1 MKLNN
6 EFTVNVPVE
15 DVWSVL
21 LDLERITPC
30 LPGASLTQETG
41 EREYDGAMKVK
52 LGPVTQQYSGTVK
65 IQEAD
70 ESAHRAVLR
79 ADGKDARGQ
88 GTASATI
95 ISTLQDEGN
104 GSTKVQVETDMQIT
118 GRAAQFG
125 RGVQQQVSERLLQRF
140 ADCLEEEIQN
150 GGAAR
155 GSSLSGAQPSSNGSG
170 AGGNQPRPES
180 GQQGTTTAQQAGG
193 QGGSGQQP
201 EDVEP
206 LDLGEASRDAITE
219 RVKPLV
225 PLVAGALA
233 LVFVLRLLRRG
244 SGGGNSSSSSASFA
258 RSGARG
264 EFEAR
269 LRF

>member
-6 EFTVNVPVE
+6 EFTVNVPVQE
-15 DVWSVL
+15 VWNVL

-41 EREYDGAMKVK
+41 DRAYDGAMKVK

-150 GGAAR
+150 GGASR
-155 GSSLSGAQPSSNGSG
+155 GSSLSGAQPSANGSPG
-170 AGGNQPRPES
+170 EGQAQS
-180 GQQGTTTAQQAGG
+180 GSAQQ
-193 QGGSGQQP
+193 
-201 EDVEP
+201 EEVEP
-206 LDLGEASRDAITE
+206 LDLGEVSRGAIME

-225 PLVAGALA
+225 PLVAGAVA
-233 LVFVLRLLRRG
+233 LVFILRLLRR
-244 SGGGNSSSSSASFA
+244 GGNSSSSSASFA